1 MKIDEKEI
9 ASIIR
14 LSRSLSDEDINEMDY
29 LRYTLAK
36 LKFEMKLKKEKLI
49 EVTNQ
54 EIYSK
59 YPANL
64 TDTTTSF
71 LNFINNN
78 SKGFTTINKQDII
91 LAKKGVKTF
100 EELESIIGA
109 LYLLYYNDNDE
120 PLKNL
125 IKNVHEKNKGLI

>member
-29 LRYTLAK
+29 LRHTLAK

-91 LAKKGVKTF
+91 LAKKGVETF

-125 IKNVHEKNKGLI
+125 IKNIHEKNKGLI

>member
-29 LRYTLAK
+29 LRHTLAK

-91 LAKKGVKTF
+91 LAKKGVK
-100 EELESIIGA
+100 LQW
-109 LYLLYYNDNDE
+109 
-120 PLKNL
+120 
-125 IKNVHEKNKGLI
+125 

>member
-29 LRYTLAK
+29 LRHTLAK

-91 LAKKGVKTF
+91 LAKKGVETF

-109 LYLLYYNDNDE
+109 LYLLYYNDDDE

>member
-29 LRYTLAK
+29 LRHTLAK

-91 LAKKGVKTF
+91 LAKKGVETF
-100 EELESIIGA
+100 EELETIIGA
-109 LYLLYYNDNDE
+109 VYLLYYNDNDE

-125 IKNVHEKNKGLI
+125 IKNIHEKNKGLI

>member
-29 LRYTLAK
+29 LRHTLAK

-91 LAKKGVKTF
+91 LAKKGVETF
-100 EELESIIGA
+100 EELETIIGA

-125 IKNVHEKNKGLI
+125 IKNIHEKNKGLI